1 MQLRPYQA
9 DAVDAVWSHL
19 ATRETNPVVV
29 MPTGSGKTPVI
40 ATLCADAVG
49 RWKGR
54 VVVLAHVKEL
64 LSQTVEKLAAFAPD
78 LEVGV
83 FSAGLGRRELHQPI
97 TVAGIQSIHDR
108 ARELGPVDLVVVDEA
123 HLIPPDGE
131 GMYRRFISETAAIS
145 RDRRV
150 IGLTATPYRMTTGPI
165 CSPEHFLQEICI
177 EVPIRDLIADGYL
190 SPLRSR
196 AGLTVADT
204 SRIAKSRGEFASR
217 ELEDLMD
224 DDALVSGACTE
235 IVAATVD
242 RRGVLIF
249 CSGIRH
255 GQHVV
260 RELRE
265 RHGIECGFVSGD
277 MPAAERDEVIAR
289 FRSGDL
295 RYLANVQVLTIG
307 FDAPHIDCVAMLRPT
322 LSPGLFYQMVGRGL
336 RTHEGKQ
343 DCLVLDFA
351 GNILTHGPID
361 AIRDPR
367 LPQGSGEAPAKEC
380 PACHALLHASL
391 ANCTECGHAFPPRR
405 VAKHDAVAADV
416 DVLSDGTS
424 QPSRWTEDVSDVTYH
439 VHRKRTDPSSL
450 SMRISYR
457 TGFADWVSEWKCF
470 DHPLGSYARNQAEK
484 WWRARSNE
492 PCPASVE
499 EAVDLANAGGLAT
512 ARRITLEHNRKTG
525 WPDIVGYDL
534 GEKPPRLESENGLP
548 EPVACSVDLLDDIPF

>member
-235 IVAATVD
+235 IVAATDD
-242 RRGVLIF
+242 RNGVLIF

-289 FRSGDL
+289 FRSRDL

-367 LPQGSGEAPAKEC
+367 LPHGGGEAPAKEC
-380 PACHALLHASL
+380 PSCHALLHASL

-405 VAKHDAVAADV
+405 VAKHDAVASDV

-424 QPSRWTEDVSDVTYH
+424 RPSRWTENVSEVTYH

-450 SMRISYR
+450 SMRVSYR

-470 DHPLGSYARNQAEK
+470 DHPLGSFARIQAEK

-499 EAVDLANAGGLAT
+499 EAVDLANAGALAT

-525 WPDIVGYDL
+525 WPDVVGYDL
-534 GEKPPRLESENGLP
+534 GEKPPRVESDDGLP
-548 EPVACSVDLLDDIPF
+548 EPAACGVDLLDDIPF

>member
-64 LSQTVEKLAAFAPD
+64 LSQTVEKLAAFASD

-204 SRIAKSRGEFASR
+204 SRVAKSRGEFASR

-235 IVAATVD
+235 IVAATVG
-242 RRGVLIF
+242 RKGVLIF

-424 QPSRWTEDVSDVTYH
+424 RPSRWTEDVSDVTYH

-484 WWRARSNE
+484 WWLARSNE

-499 EAVDLANAGGLAT
+499 EAVDLANAGALAT